1 MTYSSDG
8 LGDCVGCLGETPGS
22 ELASDAAEYLREKW
36 QEFLRL
42 GPRIIDLQHRAAL
55 VAGSARE
62 RGDGV
67 TEAAAKAMILTLGEL
82 NVLHGKVVDRFA
94 SLAPYVGLGAIMI
107 PVGMAAAFSALA
119 LVVAWFFRKMSLQ
132 EALLDQLE
140 AGNLTE
146 AGYLEAQKALG
157 EAPGPI
163 EAGTELLKWVFF
175 GFVAWAALQAFGMT
189 RFSRNPPLTVF
200 NHNPPEIMSRRVWGL
215 AYRHEEDGEDYV
227 HEFEPDVEME
237 TLEDG
242 SLLLS
247 HPTRPI
253 WRDF

>member
-1 MTYSSDG
+1 MYSSDG
-8 LGDCVGCLGETPGS
+8 LGDCVGCLGEAPGS
-22 ELASDAAEYLREKW
+22 ELASDAAEYLRERW
-36 QEFLRL
+36 QDFLHL

-67 TEAAAKAMILTLGEL
+67 TEAAAKAMIRTLGEL

-107 PVGMAAAFSALA
+107 PVGVAAAFSALA
-119 LVVAWFFRKMSLQ
+119 LVVAWFFRKMALQ
-132 EALLDQLE
+132 EDLLDQLE

-146 AGYLEAQKALG
+146 TGYLEAQKALG

-163 EAGTELLKWVFF
+163 EAGTELVKWVFF

-200 NHNPPEIMSRRVWGL
+200 NHNPPELLSRRVWGL
-215 AYRHEEDGEDYV
+215 TYRHEEDGEDYV